1 MNDESDC
8 IIRNKQQIIKHLDL
22 LIKQKVLCSLYFGD
36 NASFITTLLDTD
48 PLHDRILLDSGPKD
62 YLNKCLFNST
72 TIRIRADVSGIKV
85 AFEGSNIKPA
95 TYQGQTAFSM
105 PIPKE
110 LLWRQRRQFYRVK
123 SPLSKAS
130 FLKLVI
136 DSSEP
141 THLQLYDL
149 SISGFSVLKESSE
162 RDELLTLD
170 REFEDCRLILDNAT
184 EDTVSFRIKNIKP
197 LNPNKPDKTQRI
209 GCQFTAISPAF
220 ESGIQRYMQ
229 KIERENKMKS

>member
-123 SPLSKAS
+123 LS
-130 FLKLVI
+130 LI
-136 DSSEP
+136 HISEP
-141 THLQLYDL
+141 TRPY
-149 SISGFSVLKESSE
+149 
-162 RDELLTLD
+162 
-170 REFEDCRLILDNAT
+170 
-184 EDTVSFRIKNIKP
+184 
-197 LNPNKPDKTQRI
+197 
-209 GCQFTAISPAF
+209 
-220 ESGIQRYMQ
+220 
-229 KIERENKMKS
+229 